1 MKIKTVT
8 MPSGANMDAV
18 LEQIVETAPS
28 FVTLHHRAQ
37 VLPAGFL
44 TEVRKRVPAVHV
56 ASSCHGIMSHDG
68 LADIGLFLVHD
79 PEGDY
84 GSACASFGESVADTA
99 KSVTEAALARAGRE
113 GEAPDLIWVSSTPGC
128 EEEALAGIETCVGKH
143 VPIIGGS
150 AADDTVEGNWSV
162 SDGDHVTGNGLTVSV
177 LFCSTPLNFAYQNG
191 YAPTMNRGLVTR
203 AEGRKI
209 QEIDNRPAADVY
221 DIWNQGAVPRA
232 ESSEVNV
239 LSSATLWPLG
249 RLSGTVGGF
258 NSYLLAHPS
267 NIHPDGAIECFAEV
281 QVGEEVTQMVGDRS
295 ALAARAGRVSSFAL
309 KAGRL
314 QVDDVA
320 GALVVY
326 CGGCRLAVEEL
337 MEDVVGGVC
346 NTLEGRPFLGVFTF
360 GEQGPIHGKGNCHGN
375 LMISCVAFAQDG

>member
-1 MKIKTVT
+1 MKIKTFA
-8 MPSGANMDAV
+8 MSSSADMAAV
-18 LEQIVETAPS
+18 LTQIADMAPD
-28 FVTLHHRAQ
+28 FVTIHHRAQ

-44 TEVRKRVPAVHV
+44 SDLSECVPAVHV
-56 ASSCHGIMSHDG
+56 ASSCNGIMSNDG
-68 LADIGLFLVHD
+68 MADIGLFLVQD
-79 PEGDY
+79 PDGDY
-84 GSACASFGESVADTA
+84 GSACASFGDNIASTA
-99 KSVTEAALARAGRE
+99 KFVTEAALVRAGRE

-128 EEEALAGIETCVGKH
+128 EEEALAGIEACVGKH

-150 AADDTVEGNWSV
+150 AADDAVEGIWSV

-177 LFCSTPLNFAYQNG
+177 LFSSTPLSFAYQNG
-191 YAPTMNRGLVTR
+191 YEPTEKRGIVTR

-209 QEIDNRPAADVY
+209 HEIDNRPAADVY

-232 ESSEVNV
+232 EGSEVNV
-239 LSSATLWPLG
+239 LSNATLWPLG
-249 RLSGTVGGF
+249 RPSGTVGGF

-267 NIHPDGAIECFAEV
+267 ISHPDGAIECFAEV
-281 QVGEEVTQMVGDRS
+281 HVGEEVTQMIGDRS
-295 ALAARAGRVSSFAL
+295 ALAARAGRVTNFAL
-309 KAGRL
+309 QAGSL

-337 MEDVVGGVC
+337 MENVVSGVC